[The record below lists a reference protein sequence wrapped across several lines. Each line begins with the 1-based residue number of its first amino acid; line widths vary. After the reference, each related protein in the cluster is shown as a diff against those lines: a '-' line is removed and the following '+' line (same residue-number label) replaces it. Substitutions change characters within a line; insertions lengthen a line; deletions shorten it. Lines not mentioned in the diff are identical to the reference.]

1 MKNIFEIETDPRS
14 FPEDS
19 KYENGGY
26 INSCVCCE
34 NEFMGHK
41 HRIICK
47 ICQDELK
54 YKWDSMTEEEQTAQ
68 MIKNCAILQKY
79 FKKDDN

>member
-1 MKNIFEIETDPRS
+1 
-14 FPEDS
+14 
-19 KYENGGY
+19 
-26 INSCVCCE
+26 
-34 NEFMGHK
+34 MGHK